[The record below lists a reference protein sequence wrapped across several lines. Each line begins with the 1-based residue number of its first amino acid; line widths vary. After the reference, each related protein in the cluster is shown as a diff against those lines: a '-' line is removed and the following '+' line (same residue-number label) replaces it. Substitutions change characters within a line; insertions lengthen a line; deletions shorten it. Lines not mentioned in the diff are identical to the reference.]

1 MSRYPPANQNGALS
15 SCWGQPYR
23 YVSTLMVT
31 NVIQNAREYE
41 FDQKCADGV
50 CEQIKCTETVALDG
64 NYCIA

>member
-1 MSRYPPANQNGALS
+1 ML
-15 SCWGQPYR
+15 GQPYR
-23 YVSTLMVT
+23 YVNTLMVT

-50 CEQIKCTETVALDG
+50 CEQIKCMETVALDG